1 MKKMINI
8 ISILGALLL
17 FACEDNKE
25 DDNSVSF
32 EEVTTTNVNDGPF
45 YYNFVEKKQNETS
58 YHLVYKNVD
67 AGGGFSMPSFSISNT
82 VMLSIISGSDFES
95 VQVPPAPSQ
104 FQPENGRIQYGGPNA
119 ALVYNMDVHKVS
131 VSSDIYIM
139 YDTILHKVFKIVF
152 DDYSGGVVIFRFSEL
167 SAN

>member
-1 MKKMINI
+1 MNKMINI
-8 ISILGALLL
+8 IPILGALLL

-25 DDNSVSF
+25 EDNSVSF

-82 VMLSIISGSDFES
+82 VMLSIISGTDFES
-95 VQVPPAPSQ
+95 VQVPPASSQ
-104 FQPENGRIQYGGPNA
+104 FQPAAQLGAATPSQPYLLPLLKCPIQVLPPQ
-119 ALVYNMDVHKVS
+119 H
-131 VSSDIYIM
+131 
-139 YDTILHKVFKIVF
+139 LHE
-152 DDYSGGVVIFRFSEL
+152 RP
-167 SAN
+167 

>member
-45 YYNFVEKKQNETS
+45 TISILLKKT
-58 YHLVYKNVD
+58 K
-67 AGGGFSMPSFSISNT
+67 
-82 VMLSIISGSDFES
+82 
-95 VQVPPAPSQ
+95 
-104 FQPENGRIQYGGPNA
+104 
-119 ALVYNMDVHKVS
+119 
-131 VSSDIYIM
+131 
-139 YDTILHKVFKIVF
+139 
-152 DDYSGGVVIFRFSEL
+152 
-167 SAN
+167 

>member
-45 YYNFVEKKQNETS
+45 YYNFVEKKQNENS

-104 FQPENGRIQYGGPNA
+104 FQPENGRIQYGGSNA

-139 YDTILHKVFKIVF
+139 YDTILHRVFKIVF